1 MNYINSKSKRQ
12 DKISCFW
19 RHFSEVLMVSN
30 WLFYEMEV
38 HFKATSAETKQHIFN
53 DMSQTFQAIFE
64 ETTCIRFTERWDIFQ
79 TCL

>member
-1 MNYINSKSKRQ
+1 
-12 DKISCFW
+12 
-19 RHFSEVLMVSN
+19 MVSN

-38 HFKATSAETKQHIFN
+38 HFKATSAETNEHIFN

-64 ETTCIRFTERWDIFQ
+64 ETTCIRFTERWDIFE